1 MFIALSGRHAGKDA
15 LRRKSILGDL
25 FVPFQRIDRIVGGAD
40 QCDIGLLDDVA
51 DSHIRLG
58 EALVAEF
65 PYFLSSVFVEHTVIT
80 EIFLQLQMAP
90 VEERIADGF
99 ASTSAHFKKFLFVGS
114 VACNEAFVHAAGT
127 HEAPL

>member
-1 MFIALSGRHAGKDA
+1 M
-15 LRRKSILGDL
+15 
-25 FVPFQRIDRIVGGAD
+25 PFQRIDRIVGGAD

-99 ASTSAHFKKFLFVGS
+99 AEYLS
-114 VACNEAFVHAAGT
+114 
-127 HEAPL
+127 PL